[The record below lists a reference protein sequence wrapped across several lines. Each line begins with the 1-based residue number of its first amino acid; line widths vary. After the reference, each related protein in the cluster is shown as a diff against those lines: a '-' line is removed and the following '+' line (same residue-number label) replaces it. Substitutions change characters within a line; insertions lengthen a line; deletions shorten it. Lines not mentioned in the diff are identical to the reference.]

1 MKPRL
6 FASVVVCLVC
16 VAFARASSGDSGPA
30 GIVSELQGSANI
42 KEPRKPQRALQ
53 VYDWI
58 ADGASIAAGRGSRV
72 VIVLASGA
80 RFALKEGPS
89 VAIVGGTLPVSRN
102 VEALSNFPPLP
113 VVAPIAS
120 QVGPPTSA
128 ATRVRGRSFS
138 RVYPA
143 GHITLADSTTLRF
156 EGPAG
161 ESKYLVT
168 VRDQSGASVLQ
179 REIEDGIVVV
189 PRHLLAPGHS
199 YEWRVTVSG
208 DSATATSASGAFATL
223 GAATASARSAL
234 RSQLSTDDAEDLV
247 LLARVDERLGLL
259 YEARETLAVAA
270 AKTPDDKV
278 VRDMLTH
285 LEKQLR

>member
-6 FASVVVCLVC
+6 FASVVVCFAC

-42 KEPRKPQRALQ
+42 RELRKPQRALQ

-58 ADGASIAAGRGSRV
+58 TDGASIAADRGSRV

-80 RFALKEGPS
+80 RFALKEGPR
-89 VAIVGGTLPVSRN
+89 VAVVGGTLPVSRN

-138 RVYPA
+138 KVYPA
-143 GHITLADSTTLRF
+143 GHTTLADSTTLRF

-161 ESKYLVT
+161 TSKYIVT
-168 VRDQSGASVLQ
+168 IHDQSGASVLQ
-179 REIEDGIVVV
+179 SEIEDRAVVV
-189 PRHLLAPGHS
+189 PPHVLEPGHG
-199 YEWRVTVSG
+199 YTWRVTVSG
-208 DSATATSASGAFATL
+208 DSATPTSASGAFMTL
-223 GAATASARSAL
+223 PVPTASVRSAL
-234 RSQLSTDDAEDLV
+234 RSQLGGDAEDLI
-247 LLARVDERLGLL
+247 LLARVDEQLGLL
-259 YEARETLAVAA
+259 YEARETLAAAA
-270 AKTPDDKV
+270 AKTPDDRV
-278 VRDMLTH
+278 VRDMLSH
-285 LEKQLR
+285 HEQQLR